1 MSTNKKMLS
10 IFLSIPFLIASAAGL
25 QTASNGTTATSG
37 TGAISAYDLNG
48 RLMYTID
55 AAGNRSKTGSIAPKS
70 AVQAIKPQVVSAVAG
85 ATIHVPADQPTI
97 QAAIDAATDG
107 DTVLVSDGTYTEN
120 INFEGKAITVTSVN
134 GSKVTTIDGG
144 KLNVVVAFVT
154 KEGAGSVLN
163 GFTITNGLAGD
174 QSPSFGEGGGI
185 FIENTASPIITNN
198 VITANGACDG
208 AGIAIAFAG
217 PLIQGNTI
225 TNNFQAGCSGGI
237 GGGGIAIRGES
248 SGTRVIDN
256 VISNNVMASG
266 GIDGGGLLLFAGG
279 SPLIQNNTIS
289 NNNLF
294 GINTVNSSTPQ
305 LVQNFII
312 HNTGGGLATS
322 FGGGTGMTLINNTFA
337 DNDAQTSFVAQFNAG
352 SAISGSLPPDVIIQN
367 NLLIAKQGQT
377 AIFCDFPLSST
388 AVFSANNIFSDG
400 GLAFD
405 PGCGTIPTGSNGN
418 ISSDPFFV
426 DPLVDNFHLQ
436 PLSPGVDTGNNTTP
450 SALPAT
456 DLAGDPRIV
465 NTTVDMGVFEF
476 QGSTTATFSSTTLTY
491 VKQLIGTTSAAQAV
505 TITNTGSLALQ
516 IAPFVVTGDF
526 TATDDCHTSTGIAPG
541 KSCSV
546 NISFAP
552 TAPGTRTGGLT
563 MTSNDA
569 ASPTTISLSG
579 FAGAPIVSFSVPSLS
594 FASQLVGTTS
604 GTQSF
609 TLTNTGDE
617 PLTITSLAVS
627 GDFGQT
633 NDCSATLAVSATC
646 TVNVTFTP
654 ILRGT
659 RNGAITLGDNAPG
672 NPHRVTLQG
681 TGIGPAV
688 ALTATSLTFPDQLA
702 RTSSSAQSVT
712 LTNPGEIALN
722 ISSITVSG
730 DYAQT
735 NDCGTSVPA
744 GQGCTI
750 QITFTPTARGLRS
763 GSATIADNSTSSPE
777 HVNLAGTGIAAVA
790 SLSTI
795 SLGFG
800 NQLLNVSVSNVI
812 TLTNVGNA
820 VLSISS
826 IAAGGDFSE
835 TNDCGTSLP
844 AQSQCNINITFSA
857 TALGARIG
865 SLTLTDSGL
874 NSPQTVALSGTG
886 VQLGLSVPSLT
897 FSNQLA
903 GTSSAVQA
911 VTVTNVGAAT
921 LNITSIVPS
930 AGFSQTNS
938 CGTSL
943 AGNAS
948 CTLNI
953 SFAPTAA
960 GPVNGL
966 ITLNYSGTQ
975 STIVVSGTGTD
986 FSLGTQQGG
995 SSSAT
1000 VNAGTTAN
1008 YNLSLSG
1015 TAGLTNGVTLTCSG
1029 APTAATCSVNPPT
1042 ATFNGTTPVNF
1053 SVTVSTTARSS
1064 LLPVTQ
1070 NKFFMPGPLNFL
1082 LLTWAAFTALLVKTL
1097 KRRKL
1102 RYSGVL
1108 AATALGM
1115 VLLMASCGGGG
1126 STAPPSPPAPQSGT
1140 PAGTSNLVVTAT
1152 SGSATRTINLQ
1163 LIVN

>member
-1 MSTNKKMLS
+1 
-10 IFLSIPFLIASAAGL
+10 
-25 QTASNGTTATSG
+25 
-37 TGAISAYDLNG
+37 
-48 RLMYTID
+48 MYTID
-55 AAGNRSKTGSIAPKS
+55 AAGNRSNTGSVASKPAP
-70 AVQAIKPQVVSAVAG
+70 QAIKPQAVSAVAS

-107 DTVLVSDGTYTEN
+107 DTVLVADGTYTEN

-208 AGIAIAFAG
+208 AGIAVAFAG

-237 GGGGIAIRGES
+237 GGGGISIRGES
-248 SGTRVIDN
+248 SGTRVIGN
-256 VISNNVMASG
+256 VIANNLMANGS
-266 GIDGGGLLLFAGG
+266 INGGGLLLSAVG

-289 NNNLF
+289 NNNQF
-294 GINTVNSSTPQ
+294 GITMINSSAPH
-305 LVQNFII
+305 LVQNLII
-312 HNTGGGLATS
+312 HNTGGGLIYFAS
-322 FGGGTGMTLINNTFA
+322 GTGMTITNNTFA
-337 DNDAQTSFVAQFNAG
+337 DNDAQTAFFAQSTASVIAG
-352 SAISGSLPPDVIIQN
+352 ILPPDVVIQN

-377 AIFCDFPLSST
+377 AIFCAFPLSST

-405 PGCGTIPTGSNGN
+405 PGCDTIPTGSNGN

-426 DPLVDNFHLQ
+426 DSLVDNFHLQ

-450 SALPAT
+450 SVLPAT
-456 DLAGDPRIV
+456 DLGGDPRIV
-465 NTTVDMGVFEF
+465 NTTVDMGTFEF
-476 QGSTTATFSSTTLTY
+476 QGSTTSAFSSTSLTY
-491 VKQLIGTTSAAQAV
+491 AKQFIGTTSAAQTV
-505 TITNTGSLALQ
+505 TITNTGSKALQ
-516 IAPFVVTGDF
+516 ITPFVVTGDF
-526 TATDDCHTSTGIAPG
+526 TETDDCHTSAGIAVG
-541 KSCSV
+541 NSCSV
-546 NISFAP
+546 NIFFAP
-552 TAPGTRTGGLT
+552 TVPGTRTGGVT
-563 MTSNDA
+563 VTSNDV

-579 FAGAPIVSFSVPSLS
+579 FSESPIVSLSVPSLS

-604 GTQSF
+604 GVQLF

-617 PLTITSLAVS
+617 PLTITGLAAS
-627 GDFGQT
+627 GDFSQT
-633 NDCSATLAVSATC
+633 NNCGATLTISATC
-646 TVNVTFTP
+646 TFNVTFTP
-654 ILRGT
+654 TLRGT

-672 NPHRVTLQG
+672 NPHSVTLQG
-681 TGIGPAV
+681 TGIGPTV
-688 ALTATSLTFPDQLA
+688 TLTATSLTFTGQLVGT
-702 RTSSSAQSVT
+702 TSAAQSVT
-712 LTNPGEIALN
+712 LTNAGETTLN
-722 ISSITVSG
+722 ISSIAVSG
-730 DYAQT
+730 DFVQT
-735 NDCGTSVPA
+735 NDCGTSVLA
-744 GQGCTI
+744 GQGCSI
-750 QITFTPTARGLRS
+750 QITFTPTIRGLRS
-763 GSATIADNSTSSPE
+763 GSVTITDNSTSSPE
-777 HVNLAGTGIAAVA
+777 HVDLAGTGIAGVA
-790 SLSTI
+790 SLSTT

-800 NQLLNVSVSNVI
+800 NQLLNVPVSGVV

-820 VLSISS
+820 PLAISS

-844 AQSQCNINITFSA
+844 VQSQCNIKITFSA
-857 TALGARIG
+857 TALGARVG

-874 NSPQTVALSGTG
+874 DSPQTVALSGTG
-886 VQLGLSVPSLT
+886 VQLGLSASSLT
-897 FSNQLA
+897 FGSQLA
-903 GTSSAVQA
+903 GTTSAAQA

-930 AGFSQTNS
+930 TGFSQTNS

-960 GPVNGL
+960 GAVNGL
-966 ITLNYSGTQ
+966 ITFNYSGTQ

-986 FSLGTQQGG
+986 FGVGTQLGG
-995 SSSAT
+995 SSTAT
-1000 VNAGTTAN
+1000 VNAGASAN
-1008 YNLSLSG
+1008 YNLFLIG
-1015 TAGLTNGVTLTCSG
+1015 TAGLTNSVTLTCSG
-1029 APTAATCSVNPPT
+1029 APTGATCSVNP
-1042 ATFNGTTPVNF
+1042 ATTNLTGAIPVNF
-1053 SVTVSTTARSS
+1053 SVTVSTKARSS

-1070 NKFFMPGPLNFL
+1070 TKPFTPGPMNLL
-1082 LLTWAAFTALLVKTL
+1082 LLTWAAFTALLIKTL

-1115 VLLMASCGGGG
+1115 VLFMASCGGG
-1126 STAPPSPPAPQSGT
+1126 SSTPPPPPTAPQGGT
-1140 PAGTSNLVVTAT
+1140 PAGMQNLVVTAT
-1152 SGSATRTINLQ
+1152 SGSATRTINLT
-1163 LIVN
+1163 LTVN